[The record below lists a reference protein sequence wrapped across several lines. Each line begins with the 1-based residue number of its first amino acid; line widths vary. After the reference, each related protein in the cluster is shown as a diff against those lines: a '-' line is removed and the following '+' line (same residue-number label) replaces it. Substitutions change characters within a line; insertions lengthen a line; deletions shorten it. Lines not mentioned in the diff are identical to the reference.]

1 MQQYKS
7 DNELIFEA
15 YNNQVI
21 CNEWVG
27 LVGRLAWPVI
37 RKAGINI
44 CKWLFSS
51 KGAATIAA
59 VGAADVLMDTGDAI
73 ESVGSGVESMLG
85 GIGMQIGLA
94 LAGVILAGAGLFY
107 VYKLLKSSDTIQD
120 AKNKSTDEETT
131 KLLDAIDKLDLD
143 GNVKMKL
150 LSSLISKH
158 HNKLESLAKSN

>member
-1 MQQYKS
+1 MQQFKS

-37 RKAGINI
+37 KKAGINI

-51 KGAATIAA
+51 KGATTIAA
-59 VGAADVLMDTGDAI
+59 VGAADMLMDTGDAI
-73 ESVGSGVESMLG
+73 KSVGSGV
-85 GIGMQIGLA
+85 GMQIGLA
-94 LAGVILAGAGLFY
+94 LAGVILAGSGLAY
-107 VYKLLKSSDTIQD
+107 AYKLLKSSDTIQD
-120 AKNKSTDEETT
+120 AKNKSIDKETT

-143 GNVKMKL
+143 DSVKINL